1 MKVLSPRRRAILR
14 EIWRGKGRSPSLK
27 ELMQAA
33 KLCSHHTIFH
43 HIRVLRRDGYVTFA
57 PGLARTLTLT
67 GKGLLAAQG
76 LRCLYRVLDDGSIKM
91 EADN

>member
-67 GKGLLAAQG
+67 DKGLLAAQG
-76 LRCLYRVLDDGSIKM
+76 FELIYVCDENGIK
-91 EADN
+91 ARDNVY